1 MQILYKSDPQ
11 RGALWQQWLAQHAPD
26 IQLHLWP
33 EIGDPQEIEVLIAWQ
48 PPETLMETFPNLKVL
63 LSVGAGADQFDLA
76 ALPPDL
82 PVVRMIE
89 PGLTQG
95 MVEYVTF
102 AVLGLHRDMVRY
114 LRQQREEKW
123 LAHSVKPAATRRV
136 GVMGLGELGQAAL
149 RQLASFGFDCAGW
162 SRTPRKLDGIECFH
176 GAAQL
181 GAFLARSDILVCLLP
196 LTAETRGLLNR
207 DLFSQLP
214 RGAALVQA
222 GRGAQLSHQDL
233 LDALDSGQLGAAVID
248 VTDPEPLPPA
258 HPFWRHPAIWLT
270 PHIASQTQNESAV
283 AALLENLRRYQRGEP
298 MIGLVDRTRGY

>member
-1 MQILYKSDPQ
+1 MHILYKSDPQ

-162 SRTPRKLDGIECFH
+162 SRTPRELDGVECFH

-222 GRGAQLSHQDL
+222 GRGAQLSPQDL

-298 MIGLVDRTRGY
+298 MVGLIDRARGY

>member
-26 IQLHLWP
+26 IELHLWP

-82 PVVRMIE
+82 PLVRMIE

-114 LRQQREEKW
+114 LQQQREEKW

-162 SRTPRKLDGIECFH
+162 SRTPRELDGVECFH

-270 PHIASQTQNESAV
+270 PHIASQTQSESAV

-298 MIGLVDRTRGY
+298 MIGLIDRARGY

>member
-114 LRQQREEKW
+114 LQQQREEKW

-162 SRTPRKLDGIECFH
+162 SRTPRELDGVECFH

-222 GRGAQLSHQDL
+222 GRGAQLNHQDL

-283 AALLENLRRYQRGEP
+283 AALLENLRRYQRGEA
-298 MIGLVDRTRGY
+298 MIGLIDRARGY

>member
-1 MQILYKSDPQ
+1 MHILYKSDPQ

-33 EIGDPQEIEVLIAWQ
+33 ETGDPLEVEMLIAWQ
-48 PPETLMETFPNLKVL
+48 PPERLLETFPGLKAL

-102 AVLGLHRDMVRY
+102 AVLGIHRDMVRY
-114 LRQQREEKW
+114 LQQQRDAQW
-123 LAHSVKPAATRRV
+123 QAHSVRPATARRV
-136 GVMGLGELGQAAL
+136 GVMGLGELGQATL
-149 RQLASFGFDCAGW
+149 RQLAALGFDCAGW
-162 SRTPRKLDGIECFH
+162 SRTPRQLDGVRCFH
-176 GAAQL
+176 GAAQRA
-181 GAFLARSDILVCLLP
+181 AFLARCDILVCLLP

-207 DLFSQLP
+207 DLFAQLP
-214 RGAALVQA
+214 PGAALVQA
-222 GRGAQLSHQDL
+222 GRGAQLNHADL
-233 LDALDSGQLGAAVID
+233 LAALDSGRLGAAVID
-248 VTDPEPLPPA
+248 VTDPEPLPPS

-298 MIGLVDRTRGY
+298 MIGLIDRTRGY

>member
-162 SRTPRKLDGIECFH
+162 SRTPRELDGVECFH

-298 MIGLVDRTRGY
+298 MVGLIDRTRGY

>member
-11 RGALWQQWLAQHAPD
+11 RGARWQQWLAQHAPD

-114 LRQQREEKW
+114 LRQQREEVAGAQRK
-123 LAHSVKPAATRRV
+123 TRRY
-136 GVMGLGELGQAAL
+136 AA
-149 RQLASFGFDCAGW
+149 R
-162 SRTPRKLDGIECFH
+162 RRDG
-176 GAAQL
+176 
-181 GAFLARSDILVCLLP
+181 
-196 LTAETRGLLNR
+196 
-207 DLFSQLP
+207 
-214 RGAALVQA
+214 A
-222 GRGAQLSHQDL
+222 GRTGT
-233 LDALDSGQLGAAVID
+233 GCAA
-248 VTDPEPLPPA
+248 
-258 HPFWRHPAIWLT
+258 
-270 PHIASQTQNESAV
+270 
-283 AALLENLRRYQRGEP
+283 AAGVVRL
-298 MIGLVDRTRGY
+298 

>member
-26 IQLHLWP
+26 IELHLWP

-114 LRQQREEKW
+114 LQQQREEKW

-162 SRTPRKLDGIECFH
+162 SRTPRELDGVECFH

-270 PHIASQTQNESAV
+270 PHIASQTQSESAV

-298 MIGLVDRTRGY
+298 MIGLIDRARGY

>member
-114 LRQQREEKW
+114 LQQQREEKW

-162 SRTPRKLDGIECFH
+162 SRTPRELDGVECFH

-298 MIGLVDRTRGY
+298 MIGLIDRARGY

>member
-48 PPETLMETFPNLKVL
+48 PPEKLMETFPNLKVL

-76 ALPPDL
+76 ALPPGL

-102 AVLGLHRDMVRY
+102 AVFGLHRDMVRY
-114 LRQQREEKW
+114 LQQQREEKW

-162 SRTPRKLDGIECFH
+162 SRTPRELDGVECFH

-298 MIGLVDRTRGY
+298 MIGLIDRTRGY

>member
-33 EIGDPQEIEVLIAWQ
+33 ESGNPHEIEMLIAWQ
-48 PPETLMETFPNLKVL
+48 PPERLMETWPNLKAL

-76 ALPPDL
+76 AMPPDL

-102 AVLGLHRDMVRY
+102 AVLGIHRDMPRY
-114 LRQQREEKW
+114 LQQQRAAQW
-123 LAHSVKPAATRRV
+123 QAHSVRPAATRRV

-149 RQLASFGFDCAGW
+149 RQLVSLGFDCAGW
-162 SRTPRKLDGIECFH
+162 SRTPRQLDGVQCFH
-176 GAAQL
+176 GAAQM

-207 DLFSQLP
+207 DLFAQLP
-214 RGAALVQA
+214 PGAALVQA
-222 GRGAQLSHQDL
+222 GRGAQLNSQDL
-233 LDALDSGQLGAAVID
+233 LAALDGGQLAAAVID
-248 VTDPEPLPPA
+248 VTDPEPLPPS

-298 MIGLVDRTRGY
+298 MVGLIDRARGY

>member
-1 MQILYKSDPQ
+1 MHILYKSDPQ

-33 EIGDPQEIEVLIAWQ
+33 ETGDPLEVEMLIAWQ
-48 PPETLMETFPNLKVL
+48 PPERLLETFPNLKAL

-102 AVLGLHRDMVRY
+102 AVLGIHRDMVRY
-114 LRQQREEKW
+114 LQQQRDAQW
-123 LAHSVKPAATRRV
+123 QGHSVRPAGARRV

-149 RQLASFGFDCAGW
+149 RQLAALGFDCAGW
-162 SRTPRKLDGIECFH
+162 SRTPRQLDGVRCFH

-181 GAFLARSDILVCLLP
+181 GAFLARCDILVCLLP
-196 LTAETRGLLNR
+196 LTAETRGLLNH
-207 DLFSQLP
+207 DLFAQLP
-214 RGAALVQA
+214 PGAALVQA
-222 GRGAQLSHQDL
+222 GRGAQLNHADL
-233 LDALDSGQLGAAVID
+233 LAALDSGRLGAAVID
-248 VTDPEPLPPA
+248 VTDPEPLPPS
-258 HPFWRHPAIWLT
+258 HPFWRHPALWLT

-298 MIGLVDRTRGY
+298 MIGLIDRARGY

>member
-1 MQILYKSDPQ
+1 MQIIYKSDPQ

-33 EIGDPQEIEVLIAWQ
+33 ELGDPQQIEVLIAWQ

-114 LRQQREEKW
+114 LQQQREEKW

-162 SRTPRKLDGIECFH
+162 SRTPRELDGVECFH

-222 GRGAQLSHQDL
+222 GRGAQLNHQDL

-283 AALLENLRRYQRGEP
+283 AALLENLRRYQRGEA
-298 MIGLVDRTRGY
+298 MIGLIDRARGY

>member
-11 RGALWQQWLAQHAPD
+11 RGARWQQWLAQHAPD

-162 SRTPRKLDGIECFH
+162 SRTPRELDGVECFH

-298 MIGLVDRTRGY
+298 MIGLIDRTRGY

>member
-1 MQILYKSDPQ
+1 MHILYKSDPQ

-33 EIGDPQEIEVLIAWQ
+33 ETGDPLEVEMLIAWQ
-48 PPETLMETFPNLKVL
+48 PPERLLETFPGLKAL

-102 AVLGLHRDMVRY
+102 AVLGIHRDMVRY
-114 LRQQREEKW
+114 LQQQRDAQW
-123 LAHSVKPAATRRV
+123 QAHSVRPATARRV
-136 GVMGLGELGQAAL
+136 GVMGLGELGQATL
-149 RQLASFGFDCAGW
+149 RQLAALGFDCAGW
-162 SRTPRKLDGIECFH
+162 SRTPRQLDGVRCFH
-176 GAAQL
+176 GAAQRA
-181 GAFLARSDILVCLLP
+181 AFLARCDILVCLLP

-207 DLFSQLP
+207 DLFAQLP
-214 RGAALVQA
+214 PGAALVQA
-222 GRGAQLSHQDL
+222 GRGAQLNHADL
-233 LDALDSGQLGAAVID
+233 LAALDSGRLGAAVID
-248 VTDPEPLPPA
+248 VTDPEPLPPS

-298 MIGLVDRTRGY
+298 MIGLIDRARGY

>member
-33 EIGDPQEIEVLIAWQ
+33 ETGNPHEIEMLIAWQ
-48 PPETLMETFPNLKVL
+48 PPENMMETFPGLKAL
-63 LSVGAGADQFDLA
+63 LSVGAGADQFDLS

-102 AVLGLHRDMVRY
+102 AVLGLHRDMPRY
-114 LRQQREEKW
+114 LQQQRDARW
-123 LAHSVKPAATRRV
+123 QAHSVRPAAARRV
-136 GVMGLGELGQAAL
+136 GVMGLGELGQASL
-149 RQLASFGFDCAGW
+149 RQLVSLGFDCAGW
-162 SRTPRKLDGIECFH
+162 SRTPREIEGATCFH
-176 GAAQL
+176 GADRL

-196 LTAETRGLLNR
+196 LTAETRGLLNH
-207 DLFSQLP
+207 DLFRQLP
-214 RGAALVQA
+214 AGAALVQA
-222 GRGAQLSHQDL
+222 GRGAQLHHNDL
-233 LDALDSGQLGAAVID
+233 LAALDSGQLSAAVID
-248 VTDPEPLPPA
+248 VTDPEPLPST

-270 PHIASQTQNESAV
+270 PHIASQTQADSAA

-298 MIGLVDRTRGY
+298 MKGLIDRARGY

>member
-123 LAHSVKPAATRRV
+123 LAHSVKPRPQR
-136 GVMGLGELGQAAL
+136 
-149 RQLASFGFDCAGW
+149 
-162 SRTPRKLDGIECFH
+162 
-176 GAAQL
+176 
-181 GAFLARSDILVCLLP
+181 
-196 LTAETRGLLNR
+196 
-207 DLFSQLP
+207 
-214 RGAALVQA
+214 RGAVRWRDGA
-222 GRGAQLSHQDL
+222 GRTGT
-233 LDALDSGQLGAAVID
+233 GCAA
-248 VTDPEPLPPA
+248 
-258 HPFWRHPAIWLT
+258 
-270 PHIASQTQNESAV
+270 
-283 AALLENLRRYQRGEP
+283 AAGVVRL
-298 MIGLVDRTRGY
+298 

>member
-162 SRTPRKLDGIECFH
+162 SRTPRELDGVEYFH
-176 GAAQL
+176 GSARL

-298 MIGLVDRTRGY
+298 MVGLIDRTRGY